1 VFEVACEP
9 LLAVP
14 RPRYTEVS
22 KFPAVIRDLAV
33 VVSDSVPADALLKTL
48 REARPELVQ
57 EVRIFDLYRGESVA
71 KGRKS
76 LAFRVVM
83 QDTAKTLTD
92 AEVDATMAQL
102 AQLLKDR
109 FGAERRS

>member
-1 VFEVACEP
+1 
-9 LLAVP
+9 
-14 RPRYTEVS
+14 VS

-48 REARPELVQ
+48 REARSELVQ